1 MEEDLSIPTATKAWR
16 SALLI
21 FQIVLTSLCAT
32 LALGGLVFLFL
43 SAGPSD
49 DPFRQYPWLF
59 YLLRNDKQGTLILLG
74 CIATL
79 CSVIWISR
87 HPGHLWDQEPGLVTG
102 LRRFGMWVR
111 GLRMR
116 QVTPVLIGLLS
127 VSGILAAF
135 VVFFRG
141 VEFGKNDFEGSLQ
154 FAFALGVLVWA
165 VNILHSKWQ
174 SPDFVR
180 EVRRPLCTC
189 TLSFIFI
196 LFPSWWTG
204 VPLAL
209 LIFIQS
215 KWGTPEF
222 AWEIGEFLG
231 FLVLVF
237 LVTRFPSWWT
247 VVPLWIL
254 IIILP
259 HARKHYLYPKWK
271 IAWSVLEEIVLGRCY
286 DCRRQEDERRRQVL
300 ICVPVSE
307 EERNRRVKEYCKE
320 HFGDVSEDTQSEPE
334 KREHR
339 WIQEHPYP
347 KKFVLNPYK
356 SLLVLKSKKG
366 FGVWN
371 TEINAQ
377 YQQVSFQKDTVVVQ
391 CAFLNPD
398 GSLMSQECEYRI
410 PWKTGTAPQSG
421 LLRKSGEI
429 LIRPYDSQSA
439 FPEYVPADSP
449 PVAE

>member
-16 SALLI
+16 STLFV
-21 FQIVLTSLCAT
+21 FQVVLTSLCAT
-32 LALGGLVFLFL
+32 LALGGMVYLFL
-43 SAGPSD
+43 VGGPSD
-49 DPFRQYPWLF
+49 DPFRARPWVF
-59 YLLRNDKQGTLILLG
+59 YLFQNNTQGALVLLG
-74 CIATL
+74 GITTL
-79 CSVIWISR
+79 CSVFRISR
-87 HPGHLWDQEPGLVTG
+87 YPGHLWDQEPGLVTG
-102 LRRFGMWVR
+102 FKGFGKWVR

-116 QVTPVLIGLLS
+116 QVAPVLIGLLS
-127 VSGILAAF
+127 ISGILATF
-135 VVFFRG
+135 VIFFRG
-141 VEFGKNDFEGSLQ
+141 VEFGKNDFEACLQ

-165 VNILHSKWQ
+165 ANILHSNWR
-174 SPDFVR
+174 SPDFAR
-180 EVRRPLCTC
+180 EIRRPLCTC
-189 TLSFIFI
+189 ALLFIFI

-204 VPLAL
+204 VPLGV
-209 LIFIQS
+209 LIFIRS
-215 KWGTPEF
+215 KWGTPES

-231 FLVLVF
+231 FLTMVF
-237 LVTRFPSWWT
+237 LFTRFPSWWT

-259 HARKHYLYPKWK
+259 HVRKHYLYPKWK
-271 IAWSVLEEIVLGRCY
+271 IAWSCLEEIVLRCDY
-286 DCRRQEDERRRQVL
+286 DCRAQEDERRRRVL

-320 HFGDVSEDTQSEPE
+320 HFGDVSEDTQSEPG

-377 YQQVSFQKDTVVVQ
+377 YQQVSFQKDAVLVQ

-398 GSLMSQECEYRI
+398 GSPMSQECEYRI
-410 PWKTGTAPQSG
+410 PWKTGTAPRSG

-429 LIRPYDSQSA
+429 LIRPYDSQNA
-439 FPEYVPADSP
+439 HPEYCVIDSQP
-449 PVAE
+449 SAE